1 MNHRTRW
8 LAGLAATAFALVG
21 ATTAFGYA
29 GEVAAAVTVGGPGG
43 TLECGVPVTVT
54 ATIVDK
60 DGKPISGQPVD
71 WTFAS
76 SPSSADEINS
86 TPTTTDAN
94 GVATTT
100 VTFACVSGN
109 REIRATADG
118 VAGEAVLGVTAV
130 GLPRADT
137 LPDAAP
143 PLDIILAALALLVGG
158 GIVVRRLVLKPR

>member
-1 MNHRTRW
+1 MNHRNRW
-8 LAGLAATAFALVG
+8 LAGLAAAALALVS

-29 GEVAAAVTVGGPGG
+29 AEVAAAVTVGGPGG
-43 TLECGVPVTVT
+43 TLECGVPITVT
-54 ATIVDK
+54 ATIVDSA
-60 DGKPISGQPVD
+60 GNPISGQPVD

-76 SPSSADEINS
+76 SPSSADEINA

-137 LPDAAP
+137 LPSEAP
-143 PLDIILAALALLVGG
+143 PFATLLAALAVLVGG
-158 GIVVRRLVLKPR
+158 GIMVRRLVLKPR